1 MLMSSDLINRLAPLE
16 LKARH
21 IVEGFISG
29 LHRSPFYGFSVEF
42 AEHRPYNAGDELRHI
57 DWKVF
62 AKTERFYVKQYEEET
77 NLRCHILLDISPSL
91 NFQHFAHI
99 SKKEYGI
106 YLAAAFLYVMQKQR
120 DAVGI
125 TTFDEN
131 ERDYFG
137 EKASESHLR
146 QIFSLLGKYLAVA
159 EKERGNAQKS
169 SSSVAQMIYRLG
181 EKLKKRSLVVII
193 SDFFESTSD
202 HEDLLNA
209 MKRLRHAHHE
219 VILFHLLE
227 KRSEIDFDIKKER
240 VRLQDLET
248 ENKIELVPSQI
259 IEDYRENVHNFID
272 SFHKLCS
279 EVHIDYAQ
287 IDTEESYD
295 RALLSYLNKRK
306 RVG

>member
-1 MLMSSDLINRLAPLE
+1 MSSDLINRLAPLE

-77 NLRCHILLDISPSL
+77 NLRCHILLDISASL
-91 NFQHFAHI
+91 NFKHFAEI

-106 YLAAAFLYVMQKQR
+106 YLAAAFLYIMQKQR
-120 DAVGI
+120 DAVGLS
-125 TTFDEN
+125 TFDDQ

-137 EKASESHLR
+137 AKASESHLR
-146 QIFSLLGKYLAVA
+146 QIFSLLGTHLSDAQ
-159 EKERGNAQKS
+159 KERGSAQKS
-169 SSSVAQMIYRLG
+169 SSSVAKMIYSLG

-227 KRSEIDFDIKKER
+227 KRSEIEFNIDKER

-259 IEDYRENVHNFID
+259 IKDYRENIHNFID

-279 EVHIDYAQ
+279 EVNIDYAQ